1 MVKTSKTDRIF
12 KEAAEV
18 IRNDYSGSSYC
29 KESCIPMMHKI
40 GQKRAFGYLIFM
52 EAIRPHAL
60 KIFNYKRSLFSR
72 YKIKDR
78 RLLLKGESV
87 GILDRPRV
95 LKDEEEKNI
104 IAAARELGVSHFT
117 VDLFGLE
124 EVFKFLWECVR
135 EDNPYRFTNLVCLD
149 ADSRLLELSVIIA
162 HELKIMD
169 DETYDAFMAYIKT
182 VRSL

>member
-12 KEAAEV
+12 KEAAGV

-29 KESCIPMMHKI
+29 KESCIPIMYQI

-52 EAIRPHAL
+52 EAIRPYAL

-78 RLLLKGESV
+78 KLLLKGESV

-124 EVFKFLWECVR
+124 EVFRFLWACIR
-135 EDNPYRFTNLVCLD
+135 EENPFRFTNLVCLSS
-149 ADSRLLELSVIIA
+149 DSRLLEMSAVLA
-162 HELKIMD
+162 RELKVMD
-169 DETYDAFMAYIKT
+169 DEAYATFMDYIKA

>member
-29 KESCIPMMHKI
+29 KESCILMMHKI

-52 EAIRPHAL
+52 EAIRPYAL
-60 KIFNYKRSLFSR
+60 QVFNYKRSIFNK
-72 YKIKDR
+72 YKLKDR
-78 RLLLKGESV
+78 KLLLKGESV